1 MRTTRNMSGAICAF
15 FAVIVLCMVSSPAV
29 ADVVEPAGPRVVSA
43 TPGEGRLVDIVVYS
57 PAMDRGI
64 EVQVLRPVDT
74 ATPAPTL
81 YLLDGV
87 DGGKDDATW
96 SVRTDAPEF
105 FADKHVNVVTPL
117 DGAFSYYTD
126 WLRPD
131 PGLAKTNN
139 NNGVNMWTTFLTE
152 ELPQVVDD
160 YFDTT
165 GENALGGISMAG
177 TSVVNLAMT
186 APTVYNS
193 IASFSGCA
201 ITSPGPGQDFV
212 KVVVGVGGG
221 NPENMWGPYDDPAWV
236 AHDPVVNAE
245 KLPRIPMYITTA
257 TGIPGPYDTLAD
269 PRIDNDATELAGTL
283 VLGGAIEAATHYCTT
298 QLENRT
304 TALGMDNIRY
314 NVKPVGTHSWGYWQ
328 DDLHDAWPMFAESL
342 GL

>member
-1 MRTTRNMSGAICAF
+1 MRGIRIARGLIGAAT
-15 FAVIVLCMVSSPAV
+15 AATVLFVVSSPAV
-29 ADVVEPAGPRVVSA
+29 AEAGGPRVISA
-43 TPGEGRLVDIVVYS
+43 VPGEGRLVDVVVYS
-57 PAMDRGI
+57 PSMDRGI
-64 EVQVLRPVDT
+64 PVQVLRPADT
-74 ATPAPTL
+74 STPAPSL
-81 YLLDGV
+81 YLLNGV
-87 DGGKDDATW
+87 DGGKNDATW
-96 SVRTDAPEF
+96 SVRTDVPKF

-131 PGLAKTNN
+131 PGLAQIND
-139 NNGVNMWTTFLTE
+139 NNGVNMWTTFLTS
-152 ELPQVVDD
+152 ELPHVIDE

-177 TSVVNLAMT
+177 TSVLNLAMA

-193 IASFSGCA
+193 VASFSGCA
-201 ITSPGPGQDFV
+201 MTSPGPGQDFV
-212 KVVVGVGGG
+212 KVVVGIGGG
-221 NPENMWGPYDDPAWV
+221 NPENMWGPYNDPAWV

-269 PRIDNDATELAGTL
+269 PRIDNNVTVLAATLA
-283 VLGGAIEAATHYCTT
+283 LGGGIEAATHFCTI
-298 QLENRT
+298 QLADRT

-314 NVKPVGTHSWGYWQ
+314 NIKPAGTHSWGYWQ
-328 DDLHDAWPMFAESL
+328 DDLHDSWPMFAASL